1 MKEDLEKIIDY
12 HGVRAQTTIWIEELS
27 ELIKEICKWQRNY
40 DEWEGDLP
48 QENFDNITKEM
59 CDVENIVEQMK
70 IVLGNN
76 DLVQQERCLKNKK
89 VLEGIN
95 KNESKEI

>member
-1 MKEDLEKIIDY
+1 MKEDLERIIDY

-48 QENFDNITKEM
+48 QKNFDNITKEM
-59 CDVENIVEQMK
+59 GDVENIVEQMK

-76 DLVQQERCLKNKK
+76 DIVQQERSLKNQRE
-89 VLEGIN
+89 LGRI
-95 KNESKEI
+95 KNNER